1 MNELINSKK
10 DIENLTNIPVIT
22 EIPYINQFKNL
33 REQKFSLVP
42 YYKNTIL
49 LSIFEICIFL
59 KYFSNYFFIKDIAIS
74 SLIPENGKTLIS
86 ILLAKALSVLN
97 YKTLLIDADA
107 SVRQIHTRLN
117 IKNNLGLA
125 DLFYD
130 PYLKVQTVI
139 NKVSKNLHVISSGN
153 RKSYTKLIKE
163 NNLTKDLLYDY
174 NLTPDQYIFS
184 SHLIFNVTN
193 NIRNLNL
200 HKFIIYDSTILGTT
214 QNDSLASQIDGTIL
228 VVPLN
233 KIKKK
238 LFKSKLKRLKEK
250 NIFIFGIILNNLS

>member
-1 MNELINSKK
+1 MNELINNKK
-10 DIENLTNIPVIT
+10 DIEKLTNIPVIT
-22 EIPYINQFKNL
+22 EIPYLSQFKNL
-33 REQKFSLVP
+33 RKEKFSLVP
-42 YYKNTIL
+42 YYQNTIL
-49 LSIFEICIFL
+49 LSIFEICVFL
-59 KYFSNYFFIKDIAIS
+59 KYFSKYFFIKDIAIS

-117 IKNNLGLA
+117 IQNNVGLA

-130 PYLKVQTVI
+130 PYLKIQTVI
-139 NKVSKNLHVISSGN
+139 NNVSKNLDVISSGD
-153 RKSYTKLIKE
+153 RDSYIKLVEE
-163 NNLTKDLLYDY
+163 NNLTKDLLYDHD
-174 NLTPDQYIFS
+174 LTPDQYVFS
-184 SHLIFNVTN
+184 SPLISNLTN

-200 HKFIIYDSTILGTT
+200 YKFIMYDSTILGTT

-228 VVPLN
+228 VVALN
-233 KIKKK
+233 KINKG

-250 NIFIFGIILNNLS
+250 NIFILGIILNNLS

>member
-1 MNELINSKK
+1 MNELINNKK
-10 DIENLTNIPVIT
+10 DIEKLTNIPVIT
-22 EIPYINQFKNL
+22 EIPYLSQFKNL
-33 REQKFSLVP
+33 REKKFSLVP
-42 YYKNTIL
+42 YYRNTIL

-153 RKSYTKLIKE
+153 KNNYIKLIKE
-163 NNLTKDLLYDY
+163 NNVKKDLLYDH
-174 NLTPDQYIFS
+174 NLSPAQYIFS
-184 SHLIFNVTN
+184 SNLISTLTN
-193 NIRNLNL
+193 HIRNLNL
-200 HKFIIYDSTILGTT
+200 YKFIIYDSTILGNI

-228 VVPLN
+228 VIPLN